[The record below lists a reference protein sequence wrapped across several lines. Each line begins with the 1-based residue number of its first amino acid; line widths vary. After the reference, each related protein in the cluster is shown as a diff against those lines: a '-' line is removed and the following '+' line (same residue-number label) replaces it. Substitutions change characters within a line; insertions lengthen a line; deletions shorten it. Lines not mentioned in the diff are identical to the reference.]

1 MPSRPR
7 PAMPARIAGWRLGQ
21 KLGEGA
27 FGYVVEAS
35 RLRVDGTRVEAAMKV
50 MQQDP
55 DMVLDL
61 AHEFKVMKGIDSPY
75 VVKVL
80 DSGIEEND
88 DDTALLWIATE
99 LVRGQDLRD
108 EVRKGG
114 PLTRDEWWTLA
125 HDLLSALDATH
136 QVGLVHLDVKPA
148 NVMRQPGRSVLVDFG
163 IASFVAVSDPGDV
176 GGGTPG
182 YCSPEQVDGRIDGAD
197 LHYAADLFAAACTLT
212 FAGIGRSPWRVPKV
226 SARELGA
233 ALHRTLTTDPPYL
246 TGLDAQQVQL
256 LTPMLS
262 VDPSKRPSAEQAL
275 EFVAEQREAHRR
287 AAFGTAATNLGGH
300 PAFPAQPGG
309 AAPGAVLHGA
319 ASTPGAPS
327 APSQPAGP
335 ASVGSFAPGSLQP
348 GSHQPGSL
356 QSGSFSSNSGGGPS
370 NGPGSHQP
378 GSLGSGSFSSNPGT
392 GSAPG
397 SFGAPAQHPG
407 ASGFGGAG
415 SASADPGTAGGSG
428 TGTGGP
434 ATGGFG
440 TGAPSGGPDAGITGH
455 GTNSPS
461 VDGLGASN
469 PGSGGTGGSGANAPV
484 GGGSGPAGATPGAGW
499 NPVPDAA
506 SMPPVVPAPLLGTPG
521 APVPPPAG
529 FAPPQPV
536 APGAAAPMNTATQ
549 HPATFVNGP
558 LAGPSAPPSSAP
570 ISQAPMSQSF
580 APQSFSTPMPPQGPA
595 PANAANEFDGGDA
608 TVHRFTNAPAAPTNP
623 GAAHG
628 ASAADPSGEPRSY
641 FAVWLLSWLLGVVGA
656 DRFYVGRPV
665 SGVLKLITAGG
676 IGVWA
681 IMDLILLS
689 WDVLSDGKGRRL
701 IAPESSRGML
711 RAISIISGVLW
722 TIFILLFALTTIP
735 TT

>member
-108 EVRKGG
+108 EVRRGG
-114 PLTRDEWWTLA
+114 PLARDEWWTLA

-287 AAFGTAATNLGGH
+287 AAFGSAATNLGGH

-309 AAPGAVLHGA
+309 GAPGSVLQ
-319 ASTPGAPS
+319 GAPS
-327 APSQPAGP
+327 APGTPSAPGPASGP

-356 QSGSFSSNSGGGPS
+356 QSGSFSSHSGDAPS
-370 NGPGSHQP
+370 NGPGSQQP
-378 GSLGSGSFSSNPGT
+378 GSLQPGSLQPGSFSSNPAL
-392 GSAPG
+392 GSSAD
-397 SFGAPAQHPG
+397 SFGAPAQHPSG
-407 ASGFGGAG
+407 FGFGGAG
-415 SASADPGTAGGSG
+415 SSGTGSG
-428 TGTGGP
+428 TGSGLGAPGAPSAGGP
-434 ATGGFG
+434 DGGNPGTNGPDSHGSWTNGPGANTPRTDGPTASPGAGNPGSDRPGTGGFG
-440 TGAPSGGPDAGITGH
+440 TG
-455 GTNSPS
+455 
-461 VDGLGASN
+461 
-469 PGSGGTGGSGANAPV
+469 GSGSGFV
-484 GGGSGPAGATPGAGW
+484 TPGDARSVAGW
-499 NPVPDAA
+499 NAA
-506 SMPPVVPAPLLGTPG
+506 PASLPPVVSAPLLGTPG

-549 HPATFVNGP
+549 HPATFVGGS
-558 LAGPSAPPSSAP
+558 LAGPVASPGLRPAPVSPPA
-570 ISQAPMSQSF
+570 
-580 APQSFSTPMPPQGPA
+580 STPS
-595 PANAANEFDGGDA
+595 EFDGGDA
-608 TVHRFTNAPAAPTNP
+608 TIHRFTSAPPPAATFDPAAGSAVDP
-623 GAAHG
+623 AGA
-628 ASAADPSGEPRSY
+628 PRSF

-665 SGVLKLITAGG
+665 TGVLKLITAGG

-689 WDVLSDGKGRRL
+689 WDVLSDGQGRRL
-701 IAPESSRGML
+701 VAPESSRGML
-711 RAISIISGVLW
+711 RAISLISGVLW
-722 TIFILLFALTTIP
+722 AIFILLLALTTIP
-735 TT
+735 TS